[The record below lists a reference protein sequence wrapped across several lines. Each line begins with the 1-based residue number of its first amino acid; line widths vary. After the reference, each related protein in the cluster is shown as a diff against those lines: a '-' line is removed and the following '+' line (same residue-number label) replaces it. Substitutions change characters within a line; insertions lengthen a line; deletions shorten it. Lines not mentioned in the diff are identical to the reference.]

1 MVIFFFFEIG
11 ANEIDFNVKAK
22 REEVNLLENLIPSI
36 SSTGVLLKTIEST
49 PSSIDFVFVLNV
61 RESETYP
68 PLLLPQDLACVED
81 KLSGYR
87 SSKTVDFSVYI
98 YCNVCASRRLHH

>member
-1 MVIFFFFEIG
+1 MFFLG
-11 ANEIDFNVKAK
+11 ANEIDLTKVK
-22 REEVNLLENLIPSI
+22 RQQDSLVENLLPSI
-36 SSTGVLLKTIEST
+36 SSTGVLLKAIDST

-87 SSKTVDFSVYI
+87 SELYLISHEQIAQLYR
-98 YCNVCASRRLHH
+98 NVFLRLYYG